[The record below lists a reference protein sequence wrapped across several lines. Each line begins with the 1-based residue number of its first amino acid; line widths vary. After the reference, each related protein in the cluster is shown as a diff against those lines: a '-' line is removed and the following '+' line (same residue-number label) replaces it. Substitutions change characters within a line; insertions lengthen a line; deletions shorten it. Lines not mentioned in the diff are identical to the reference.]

1 MSMRNWIL
9 ALPMKRSG
17 AGFWGFACVGIIL
30 LSMMSIGCKK
40 EDPMSPDDPT
50 SGTYFPPVGGS
61 DWVQV
66 SPNTLGWDMDAMEEL
81 KRFLIEKNTKSFM
94 ILVDGRIAIEEYL
107 NGHSPTEEWEWNSA
121 GKTLVTAITG
131 IAAAEGRLDIQKPAS
146 DYLGNGWTNMPLEKE
161 RLITVRNLL
170 TMTSGIDD
178 TRQLV
183 TRQNLTY
190 VADAGT
196 RWAYGNVFQKL
207 MDIVGPQGD
216 ESYNRYFNEKLRDRI
231 GMDGRW
237 NHGLI
242 FRIYHSTTRSMARFG
257 LLALHHG
264 KWQDEQIVPEAFFR
278 ESTQPSQEINPS
290 YGYLWWLNGGSRY
303 MVPSSQN
310 IFPGRLVPNAPTD
323 MYAAMGA
330 RDQRIY
336 VVPSKKMVIIRMGES
351 SDPMN
356 SSFAVSGFD
365 NELWAKINAV
375 IN

>member
-1 MSMRNWIL
+1 MNRIWRAVYIIA
-9 ALPMKRSG
+9 ALGMIM
-17 AGFWGFACVGIIL
+17 AT
-30 LSMMSIGCKK
+30 GCKK
-40 EDPMSPDDPT
+40 DEPGIPSD
-50 SGTYFPPVGGS
+50 SGQSSYFPPLEGK
-61 DWVQV
+61 WAQI
-66 SPNTLGWDMDAMEEL
+66 SPTALGWKTDKLDEL
-81 KRFLIEKNTKSFM
+81 KQFLIDQNTKSFM
-94 ILVDGRIAIEEYL
+94 ILVDGRIAMEEYF
-107 NGHSPTEEWEWNSA
+107 NGHSPNEIWEWNSA

-131 IAAAEGRLDIQKPAS
+131 IAAAEGLIDITRPAS
-146 DYLGNGWTNMPLEKE
+146 EYLGNTWTNMPIEKE
-161 RLITVRNLL
+161 RLITVRDLL
-170 TMTSGIDD
+170 CMTSGIDD

-190 VADAGT
+190 LADAGT

-216 ESYNRYFNEKLRDRI
+216 ESYDRYFNEKLRDRI
-231 GMDGRW
+231 GMDGSW

-257 LLALHHG
+257 HLALHQG
-264 KWQDEQIVPEAFFR
+264 KWASEQIVPKAFFE
-278 ESTQPSQEINPS
+278 ESTRPSQNINPS

-303 MVPSSQN
+303 MLPSSQTV
-310 IFPGRLVPNAPTD
+310 FPGMLVPNAPAE

-336 VVPSKKMVIIRMGES
+336 VVPSKKIVIIRMGEA

-356 SSFAVSGFD
+356 PNFARSGFD